1 MLDLIWV
8 SSVLMVCSSLLFTES
23 GGSTGMSTEGRE
35 LDANTR
41 P

>member
-23 GGSTGMSTEGRE
+23 GGKYR
-35 LDANTR
+35 DVN
-41 P
+41 